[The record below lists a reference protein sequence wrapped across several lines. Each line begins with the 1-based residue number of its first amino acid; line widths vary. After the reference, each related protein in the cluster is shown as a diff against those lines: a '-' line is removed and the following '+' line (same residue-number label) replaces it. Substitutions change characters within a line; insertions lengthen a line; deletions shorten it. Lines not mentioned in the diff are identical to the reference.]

1 MSSTTPGQPPTS
13 GCPLHGMTLADPR
26 VLAHPNNFYRAL
38 REEKSVYLDPKIGM
52 YLVSR
57 HGDIQTVLRDP
68 VTFSAELGIE
78 EQQHQAFSA
87 EMNEI
92 IVRDGGGIIPNVVF
106 TDPPKHTRI
115 RSLMEK
121 AFTAHRVNGLEP
133 AITDIADRLIE
144 RFANAG
150 QCDGMKDFAVPM
162 TVQVICEQLGV
173 SHFDADKIQ
182 RWSLAS
188 TARIGR
194 MGTREEMLA
203 HARDICDKQNYLGAL
218 VRERQLTPREDMIS
232 DLVQAKLDDG
242 STLTFEEV
250 MSITVSLLTAGN
262 ETTTTAMGNMLFVLA
277 TQPEL
282 TKKVYDNVEDSR
294 FLSRFVEELLRIEP
308 PVRGMPRVTTRE
320 VELGGSV
327 LPKGAPLLLLF
338 AAANDDE
345 TVFQTPRSFDL
356 DRNNTIKHVSFG
368 GGAHRCVGS
377 ALARAEIKIATREI
391 VRRLEQIKLAIPADQ
406 LSYLPTVATRTIAK
420 LPLTFRS
427 RAER

>member
-1 MSSTTPGQPPTS
+1 
-13 GCPLHGMTLADPR
+13 MTLADPR

>member
-1 MSSTTPGQPPTS
+1 MSSGTPGQPPTS
-13 GCPLHGMTLADPR
+13 GCPLQGTTLADPR
-26 VLAHPNNFYRAL
+26 ILAQPNDFYRAL
-38 REEKSVYLDPKIGM
+38 REEKSVYLDPKLGM

-57 HGDIQTVLRDP
+57 HEDIQTVLRDP
-68 VTFSAELGIE
+68 ITFSAELGLE
-78 EQQHQAFSA
+78 EQQQQAFA
-87 EMNEI
+87 VEMNEI
-92 IVRDGGGIIPNVVF
+92 IARDGGGIIPNVVF

-133 AITDIADRLIE
+133 TITDIAVGLIE

-150 QCDGMKDFAVPM
+150 QCEGMKDFAVPM
-162 TVQVICEQLGV
+162 TIQVICEQLGV
-173 SHFDADKIQ
+173 SQFDADKIQ

-194 MGTREEMLA
+194 MGSREEMLA
-203 HARDICDKQNYLGAL
+203 HARDICDKQNYLIAL
-218 VRERQLTPREDMIS
+218 VRERQGSPREDMIS
-232 DLVQAKLDDG
+232 DLIQARLEDG

-250 MSITVSLLTAGN
+250 MSITISLLTAGN

-282 TKKVYDNVEDSR
+282 ATMLYDNLEDNR
-294 FLSRFVEELLRIEP
+294 ILNRFVEELLRIEP
-308 PVRGMPRVTTRE
+308 PVRGMPRMTTRE

-327 LPKGAPLLLLF
+327 LPKGGHLLLLF

-345 TVFQTPRSFDL
+345 AVFQTPRSFDL
-356 DRNNTIKHVSFG
+356 NRNNTIKHVSFG
-368 GGAHRCVGS
+368 GGAHRCVGA

-391 VRRLEQIKLAIPADQ
+391 VRRLDQISLAVPADQ

-420 LPLTFRS
+420 LPLTFKT
-427 RAER
+427 RAGG